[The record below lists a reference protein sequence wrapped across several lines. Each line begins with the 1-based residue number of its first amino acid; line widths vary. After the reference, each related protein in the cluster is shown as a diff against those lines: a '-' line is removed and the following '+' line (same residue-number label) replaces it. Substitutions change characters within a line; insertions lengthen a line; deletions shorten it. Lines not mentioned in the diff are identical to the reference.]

1 MTAPDLTVVVPT
13 FNEAPNVAE
22 LVRQVADALDG
33 VDAEVLFVDD
43 SRDDTPDVIREV
55 AATATIPVRL
65 IHRDEPV
72 GGLSGAVQAGLADS
86 AAPWCVVMDG
96 DLQHPPALIPAL
108 LATARAEDADVVVAS
123 RYTSDGSAGG
133 LANATRRMVSSVSTS
148 VTRAMFP
155 VRLADCSDP
164 MTGFFAVRREAVD
177 LGRLQPRG
185 FKILLEILARH
196 RLRVAEIPFV
206 FGERFA
212 GESKASFAQGMRFL
226 AQLAALRFGR
236 MSRFAIIGGFGALV
250 NIALVALLTGFGLP
264 YLAAAIVAAEITI
277 VMNFLLQE
285 RFVFADLR
293 HEGRSTARRFAGS
306 FAFNNVET
314 AVRMPLLVLLV
325 SSAHIAAVP
334 ATAVTLLVAFVA
346 RFVFHARV
354 VYRPRSRR
362 VPVDALEDVGVLP
375 DEASSGT

>member
-1 MTAPDLTVVVPT
+1 MTTPELTVVVPT
-13 FNEAPNVAE
+13 VNEAPNVAE
-22 LVRQVADALDG
+22 LVRQVAEAVDG
-33 VDAEVLFVDD
+33 IVAEILFVDD
-43 SRDDTPDVIREV
+43 STDDTPAVIAAV
-55 AATATIPVRL
+55 GATAPISVRL
-65 IHRDEPV
+65 IHREDPQ
-72 GGLSGAVQAGLADS
+72 GGLSGAVREGLADS
-86 AAPWCVVMDG
+86 QAPWCIVMDG

-108 LATARAEDADVVVAS
+108 LATAAAENADVVVAS
-123 RYTSDGSAGG
+123 RYIADGSPGG
-133 LANATRRMVSSVSTS
+133 LANTTRRVVSSVSTS

-177 LGRLQPRG
+177 LSRLQPRG

-196 RLRVAEIPFV
+196 RLVVAEIPFV
-206 FGERFA
+206 FGERYA
-212 GESKASFAQGMRFL
+212 GESKASLSQGVKFG

-236 MSRFAIIGGFGALV
+236 MSRFAVIGGFGALV
-250 NIALVALLTGFGLP
+250 NIAIVAAMTGLAVPYLVA
-264 YLAAAIVAAEITI
+264 AVAAAEITI

-306 FAFNNVET
+306 FLFNNVET
-314 AVRMPLLVLLV
+314 AVRMPVLVLLV

-334 ATAVTLLVAFVA
+334 ATALTLLVAFVA
-346 RFVFHARV
+346 RFVFHSRV

-362 VPVDALEDVGVLP
+362 VVVDAQVP
-375 DEASSGT
+375 ATEAVTTEP